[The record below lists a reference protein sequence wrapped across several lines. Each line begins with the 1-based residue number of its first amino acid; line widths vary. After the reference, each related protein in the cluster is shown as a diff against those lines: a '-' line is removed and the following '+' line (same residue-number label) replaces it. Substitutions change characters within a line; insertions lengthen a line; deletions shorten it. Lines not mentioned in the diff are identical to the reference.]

1 MKKIISQK
9 TELKDTSVIWLDTNI
24 QQLKSFNNGEW
35 VSLGGS
41 SEDTIKLIKN
51 GDLEIITPK
60 VLKSDEYEDSYY
72 YEPIQCKEDSYLYLP
87 GNPSMWEIN
96 NSLPNTILGD
106 YCLVPLLKD
115 TVYNITY
122 RSIENFPNIYI
133 GSTIGEKN
141 IIDALT
147 TNVIANFYFGIG
159 NNSNPS
165 TFTNANIKVNDVILF
180 SDCMV
185 KITAVQGGQYDQRF
199 LCEPVTVWSIHTN
212 KFVTYTITGTTYIDG
227 MLPTLSLNISLTND
241 SSSTDTP
248 YILFY
253 LKDSSATISEYYQDC
268 DLNFYTEDYPEVPK
282 ETDLL
287 EGYSLVDMGANISSS
302 FKYLFTSFE
311 RDNPPIQE
319 SSSVLSTQAL
329 SATYAYRAGDYLLTY
344 SERKSTWRIRKDSS
358 TAVASSLVVPTINV
372 DFNSTDNITARKEI
386 SVTSNCLGG
395 LIQAVMTSVPTNTN
409 IVGYKVA
416 FADNVMGIVT
426 SASKIPT
433 EQSSTDLLT
442 TKNNGIAVNAIDQP
456 TYMYYITYGGKNFVI
471 GANVIDDIWSVE
483 ANVSN

>member
-9 TELKDTSVIWLDTNI
+9 TEPKDTSVIWLDTNI

-159 NNSNPS
+159 SNSNPS
-165 TFTNANIKVNDVILF
+165 TLTNANIKVNDVILF

-185 KITAVQGGQYDQRF
+185 KITAVQGEHHAQKF

-248 YILFY
+248 YILFH
-253 LKDSSATISEYYQDC
+253 LKDSSATISKYYQDC

-311 RDNPPIQE
+311 RDNPPMQE

-344 SERKSTWRIRKDSS
+344 SERDSTWQIRKD
-358 TAVASSLVVPTINV
+358 N
-372 DFNSTDNITARKEI
+372 
-386 SVTSNCLGG
+386 
-395 LIQAVMTSVPTNTN
+395 NT
-409 IVGYKVA
+409 
-416 FADNVMGIVT
+416 T
-426 SASKIPT
+426 
-433 EQSSTDLLT
+433 QSSTGSKVIYADVEFKDLTSEKEVVLKYKDT
-442 TKNNGIAVNAIDQP
+442 DETVSTDTNILG
-456 TYMYYITYGGKNFVI
+456 FVI
-471 GANVIDDIWSVE
+471 VINDVYKTINTRMETNGADSSHPRISYYTDNYNYFFTIHYDITSKKWLMKYQYMD
-483 ANVSN
+483 